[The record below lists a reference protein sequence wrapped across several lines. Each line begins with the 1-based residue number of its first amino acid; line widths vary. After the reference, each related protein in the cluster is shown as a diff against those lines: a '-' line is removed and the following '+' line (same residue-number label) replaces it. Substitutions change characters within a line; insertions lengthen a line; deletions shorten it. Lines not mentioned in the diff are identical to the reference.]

1 MPSVDGREANRR
13 QERAARPN
21 VWPWPPI
28 ILCACAVIAI
38 AAEHLFPT
46 SAIWPAS
53 PTLRIAG
60 AVAMLAGLGFDV
72 TAMTTMWRH
81 NANILPHRAATALV
95 TTGPFALSRNP
106 IYLGNTL
113 LLAGAGF
120 AFANAWLLLAA
131 LASAWLVSLLAIRRE
146 EAHLAI
152 RFGDAWQI
160 YAQRTPRWLRLW

>member
-1 MPSVDGREANRR
+1 M
-13 QERAARPN
+13 
-21 VWPWPPI
+21 
-28 ILCACAVIAI
+28 
-38 AAEHLFPT
+38 
-46 SAIWPAS
+46 
-53 PTLRIAG
+53 
-60 AVAMLAGLGFDV
+60 
-72 TAMTTMWRH
+72 
-81 NANILPHRAATALV
+81 
-95 TTGPFALSRNP
+95 
-106 IYLGNTL
+106 